1 MRPHFSIAVG
11 VILAAGAV
19 ANCTDQPVVAPSTSR
34 PVFWKGDVVDG
45 RMTGGGGQITIGDVQ
60 ITRGLTIHCDI
71 TLSNNIEI
79 NWPDNKWHLNKPI
92 TSADCIDDPAI
103 SPEPPPAPFD
113 TFIGTA
119 DGELNGV
126 DGSRLE
132 FTFIDSG
139 EPGGK
144 NDLSQLKIFS
154 PAGDVVLD
162 VPLSFLDHGNLQAHY
177 DQPHK

>member
-1 MRPHFSIAVG
+1 MRPQISIAAGLIV
-11 VILAAGAV
+11 AAGAV
-19 ANCTDQPVVAPSTSR
+19 ASCTEQPSLTMPR
-34 PVFWKGDVVDG
+34 PNFWVKPGDELLG

-60 ITRGLTIHCDI
+60 ITRGFTIHCDI
-71 TLSNNIEI
+71 LLSNNIEI
-79 NWPDNKWHLNKPI
+79 NWPGNAWHLDKPI

-113 TFIGTA
+113 TFIGVA
-119 DGELNGV
+119 IGRLNGE

-132 FTFIDSG
+132 FTFVDAG

-144 NDLSQLKIFS
+144 NDKSQLKIFS
-154 PAGDVVLD
+154 PGGAVVLD
-162 VPLSFLDHGNLQAHY
+162 VPLSFLDHGNLQAHF